1 MICPNCGK
9 EAADGAL
16 FCTGCGGRLDNLPK
30 QEKMTASE
38 NSNND
43 DSSVMD
49 AVFTSDAA
57 DGTHETN
64 SENTVAE
71 NSDVAGADENSG
83 ERMSAAIHTFE
94 QPDRDV
100 KAAAD
105 TRQYSSNPYNRNF
118 GSYAQQSVGAAN
130 DDNLKAQPANEIS
143 TEKDKNAAPCESAAA
158 VQPPVKPL
166 STWSFIWRKLLF
178 MIPIVNIVVLFV
190 FAFAEGINKNSRSY
204 ARAALIGLLTAA
216 VLFAAAAVLCY
227 IYTDEIIGWVRS
239 LVEKLMSMA
248 A

>member
-16 FCTGCGGRLDNLPK
+16 FCTGCGVRLDNLPK

-64 SENTVAE
+64 SGNTVA
-71 NSDVAGADENSG
+71 ENSG
-83 ERMSAAIHTFE
+83 ERMS
-94 QPDRDV
+94 
-100 KAAAD
+100 
-105 TRQYSSNPYNRNF
+105 
-118 GSYAQQSVGAAN
+118 AAN

-178 MIPIVNIVVLFV
+178 MIPIVNIIVLFV

-227 IYTDEIIGWVRS
+227 LYTDEIIGWVRS
-239 LVEKLMSMA
+239 LVEKLMSMTA
-248 A
+248 

>member
-57 DGTHETN
+57 DRTHETN

-71 NSDVAGADENSG
+71 NNDVAGADENGG
-83 ERMSAAIHTFE
+83 ERLRAAIHTFE

-105 TRQYSSNPYNRNF
+105 TRQYSPNTYIRNF
-118 GSYAQQSVGAAN
+118 GSYAQPSVGAAN
-130 DDNLKAQPANEIS
+130 EDNLKAQPANEIS

-178 MIPIVNIVVLFV
+178 MIPIVNIVALFV

-216 VLFAAAAVLCY
+216 VLFAVAAVLCY
-227 IYTDEIIGWVRS
+227 LYTNEIIGWVRS

>member
-64 SENTVAE
+64 SGNTVAE

-83 ERMSAAIHTFE
+83 ERMSAA
-94 QPDRDV
+94 
-100 KAAAD
+100 
-105 TRQYSSNPYNRNF
+105 
-118 GSYAQQSVGAAN
+118 N
-130 DDNLKAQPANEIS
+130 DNNLKAQPANRIS
-143 TEKDKNAAPCESAAA
+143 TEKNKNAAPCESAAA

-204 ARAALIGLLTAA
+204 ARVI
-216 VLFAAAAVLCY
+216 
-227 IYTDEIIGWVRS
+227 
-239 LVEKLMSMA
+239 
-248 A
+248 

>member
-57 DGTHETN
+57 DGTHEAN

-71 NSDVAGADENSG
+71 NNDVAGADENGG

-94 QPDRDV
+94 QSDRGV
-100 KAAAD
+100 KVTAD
-105 TRQYSSNPYNRNF
+105 TRPYSPNPYIRNS
-118 GSYAQQSVGAAN
+118 GSYAQPSVGA
-130 DDNLKAQPANEIS
+130 ANEIS

-178 MIPIVNIVVLFV
+178 MIPIVNIVALFV

-216 VLFAAAAVLCY
+216 VLFAVAAVLCY
-227 IYTDEIIGWVRS
+227 LYTNEIIGWVRS

>member
-1 MICPNCGK
+1 MICPHCGK

-64 SENTVAE
+64 SGNTVAE
-71 NSDVAGADENSG
+71 NSGVAGADENSG
-83 ERMSAAIHTFE
+83 ERMSAA
-94 QPDRDV
+94 
-100 KAAAD
+100 
-105 TRQYSSNPYNRNF
+105 
-118 GSYAQQSVGAAN
+118 N
-130 DDNLKAQPANEIS
+130 DNNLKAQPANRIS
-143 TEKDKNAAPCESAAA
+143 TEKNKNAAPCESAAA

-227 IYTDEIIGWVRS
+227 LYTDEIIGWVRS

>member
-64 SENTVAE
+64 SGNTVAE
-71 NSDVAGADENSG
+71 NSG
-83 ERMSAAIHTFE
+83 ERM
-94 QPDRDV
+94 
-100 KAAAD
+100 
-105 TRQYSSNPYNRNF
+105 N
-118 GSYAQQSVGAAN
+118 AAN
-130 DDNLKAQPANEIS
+130 DNNLKAQPANRIS
-143 TEKDKNAAPCESAAA
+143 TEKNKNAAPCESAAA

-178 MIPIVNIVVLFV
+178 MIPIVNIVALFV

-227 IYTDEIIGWVRS
+227 LYTDEIIGWVRS

>member
-64 SENTVAE
+64 SGNTVAE
-71 NSDVAGADENSG
+71 NSGVAGADENSG
-83 ERMSAAIHTFE
+83 ERMSAA
-94 QPDRDV
+94 
-100 KAAAD
+100 
-105 TRQYSSNPYNRNF
+105 
-118 GSYAQQSVGAAN
+118 
-130 DDNLKAQPANEIS
+130 NE
-143 TEKDKNAAPCESAAA
+143 DKNAAPCDSAAA

-227 IYTDEIIGWVRS
+227 LYTDEIIGWVRS

>member
-64 SENTVAE
+64 SGNTVAE
-71 NSDVAGADENSG
+71 NSGVAGADENSG

-94 QPDRDV
+94 QSDRDV

-105 TRQYSSNPYNRNF
+105 TRQYSSNPYIGNSD
-118 GSYAQQSVGAAN
+118 SYAQQSVSAAN
-130 DDNLKAQPANEIS
+130 YNNRKLQPANGIS

-227 IYTDEIIGWVRS
+227 LYTDEIIGWVRS

>member
-64 SENTVAE
+64 SGNTVA
-71 NSDVAGADENSG
+71 ENSG
-83 ERMSAAIHTFE
+83 ERMS
-94 QPDRDV
+94 
-100 KAAAD
+100 
-105 TRQYSSNPYNRNF
+105 
-118 GSYAQQSVGAAN
+118 AAN
-130 DDNLKAQPANEIS
+130 DDNLKAQPANRIS
-143 TEKDKNAAPCESAAA
+143 TEKNKNAAPCESAAA

-227 IYTDEIIGWVRS
+227 LYTDEIIGWVRS

>member
-64 SENTVAE
+64 SGNTVAE
-71 NSDVAGADENSG
+71 NNDVAGADENSG
-83 ERMSAAIHTFE
+83 ERM
-94 QPDRDV
+94 
-100 KAAAD
+100 
-105 TRQYSSNPYNRNF
+105 N
-118 GSYAQQSVGAAN
+118 AAN
-130 DDNLKAQPANEIS
+130 DDNLKAQPINGIS

-216 VLFAAAAVLCY
+216 LLFAAAAVLCY
-227 IYTDEIIGWVRS
+227 LYTDEIIGWVRS

>member
-64 SENTVAE
+64 SGNTVAE

-83 ERMSAAIHTFE
+83 ERMSAA
-94 QPDRDV
+94 
-100 KAAAD
+100 
-105 TRQYSSNPYNRNF
+105 
-118 GSYAQQSVGAAN
+118 N
-130 DDNLKAQPANEIS
+130 DNNLKAQPANRIS
-143 TEKDKNAAPCESAAA
+143 TEKNKKCCTLRVCSSGSAAGETVKYMELYLAQAPVHDSDCEYSCA
-158 VQPPVKPL
+158 VRFCICGGHQQKQ
-166 STWSFIWRKLLF
+166 SFVRACRAYRSAYSGG
-178 MIPIVNIVVLFV
+178 
-190 FAFAEGINKNSRSY
+190 AFCSCGS
-204 ARAALIGLLTAA
+204 A
-216 VLFAAAAVLCY
+216 VLPLH
-227 IYTDEIIGWVRS
+227 R
-239 LVEKLMSMA
+239 
-248 A
+248 

>member
-64 SENTVAE
+64 SGNTVAE

-94 QPDRDV
+94 QSDRDV
-100 KAAAD
+100 KATAD
-105 TRQYSSNPYNRNF
+105 TRQYSPNPYNRNF

-227 IYTDEIIGWVRS
+227 LYTDEIIGWVRS

>member
-64 SENTVAE
+64 SGNTVAE
-71 NSDVAGADENSG
+71 NSGVAGADENSG
-83 ERMSAAIHTFE
+83 ERMSAA
-94 QPDRDV
+94 
-100 KAAAD
+100 
-105 TRQYSSNPYNRNF
+105 
-118 GSYAQQSVGAAN
+118 N
-130 DDNLKAQPANEIS
+130 DDNLKAQPANENS
-143 TEKDKNAAPCESAAA
+143 TEKNKNAAPCASAAA

-178 MIPIVNIVVLFV
+178 MIPIVNIVALFV

-227 IYTDEIIGWVRS
+227 LYTDEIIGWVRS
-239 LVEKLMSMA
+239 LVEKLMSMTA
-248 A
+248 